1 MRKTLCQTTIFALL
15 LAGAAV
21 AQPAQLPNSTAR
33 SSYISVMS
41 KAGTPTPRPQVP
53 NRQVQLPA
61 GAGAG
66 YDYYYGYRWRGGG
79 GSASPSYANE
89 TAPSTSTTLPGY
101 DTKPRFSSESKDS
114 RFSKSRR

>member
-1 MRKTLCQTTIFALL
+1 MKKTFSHITILALL
-15 LAGAAV
+15 LGGAAL
-21 AQPAQLPNSTAR
+21 ASPSQLPNSTAK

-41 KAGTPTPRPQVP
+41 KAGTPTPRPSVP
-53 NRQVQLPA
+53 NRTVQLPA
-61 GAGAG
+61 GAQAG

-89 TAPSTSTTLPGY
+89 PAPSTSTTLPGY
-101 DTKPRFSSESKDS
+101 DTRPRFSSDS